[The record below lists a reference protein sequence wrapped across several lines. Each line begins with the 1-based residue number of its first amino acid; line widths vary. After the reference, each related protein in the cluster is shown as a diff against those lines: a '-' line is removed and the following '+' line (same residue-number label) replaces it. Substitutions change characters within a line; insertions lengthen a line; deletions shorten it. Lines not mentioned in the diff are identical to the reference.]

1 MNKDAFSGFHPAV
14 NLAFFL
20 AALGMTMLV
29 QHPVYLLISLVSGC
43 AYHTIKEVVDD
54 DIRALIESEL
64 ILAVIHKYDL
74 SRVPKD
80 QSPT

>member
-1 MNKDAFSGFHPAV
+1 MNKDTFFGFH
-14 NLAFFL
+14 
-20 AALGMTMLV
+20 
-29 QHPVYLLISLVSGC
+29 
-43 AYHTIKEVVDD
+43 
-54 DIRALIESEL
+54 IRAFIESEL